1 MPTQRQKSQQL
12 LRPKYV
18 NIKRIDFVNNLL
30 VKRCLFLTELNK
42 CLPLFSIILSGF
54 LWKCGIHPRNICET
68 RTDRCGSGSPDHRV
82 ESRGKSFPSGMAGAR
97 AHTAVQE
104 NARSRVKKC
113 LQCSAEPRDPD
124 TDPGAL
130 ARCRT
135 ACSTAA
141 EKCALQRS
149 MQQSSA
155 AAATCSTEKEERAR
169 DLLQTF
175 PRAAAWFPKRGA
187 HTPEPLAA
195 AAGCSRARCARTA
208 EQSAEL
214 GGCTSGAEH
223 QQQQQG
229 RAAAAAALIQPVSQ
243 P

>member
-1 MPTQRQKSQQL
+1 MAVARRTIVLKAEASLSQA
-12 LRPKYV
+12 
-18 NIKRIDFVNNLL
+18 
-30 VKRCLFLTELNK
+30 E
-42 CLPLFSIILSGF
+42 
-54 LWKCGIHPRNICET
+54 WE
-68 RTDRCGSGSPDHRV
+68 
-82 ESRGKSFPSGMAGAR
+82 AR
-97 AHTAVQE
+97 AQQF
-104 NARSRVKKC
+104 RVKKC

-141 EKCALQRS
+141 ERCALQRS
-149 MQQSSA
+149 LQQSSAA

-195 AAGCSRARCARTA
+195 AECAVRA
-208 EQSAEL
+208 EQSKAL
-214 GGCTSGAEH
+214 SRGLHKRGG
-223 QQQQQG
+223 
-229 RAAAAAALIQPVSQ
+229 AAAGPRCCCSYPTRVTTMTRASPVTHRKKVEAPRPSG
-243 P
+243 

>member
-1 MPTQRQKSQQL
+1 MEFIL
-12 LRPKYV
+12 E
-18 NIKRIDFVNNLL
+18 IF
-30 VKRCLFLTELNK
+30 VKRAQIDVAVARRTIVLKAEA
-42 CLPLFSIILSGF
+42 SLSQAE
-54 LWKCGIHPRNICET
+54 WQ
-68 RTDRCGSGSPDHRV
+68 
-82 ESRGKSFPSGMAGAR
+82 GAR
-97 AHTAVQE
+97 TAVCKE
-104 NARSRVKKC
+104 VSAV
-113 LQCSAEPRDPD
+113 QCEPRDPD

-149 MQQSSA
+149 VQQSSAA

-195 AAGCSRARCARTA
+195 AAAAAGCSRARCARTA
-208 EQSAEL
+208 EQSAEP
-214 GGCTSGAEH
+214 GGCTSGAEQ

>member
-1 MPTQRQKSQQL
+1 M
-12 LRPKYV
+12 
-18 NIKRIDFVNNLL
+18 
-30 VKRCLFLTELNK
+30 
-42 CLPLFSIILSGF
+42 G
-54 LWKCGIHPRNICET
+54 
-68 RTDRCGSGSPDHRV
+68 
-82 ESRGKSFPSGMAGAR
+82 GAR
-97 AHTAVQE
+97 AQF
-104 NARSRVKKC
+104 RVKKC

-130 ARCRT
+130 ARRRT
-135 ACSTAA
+135 ACSSAA
-141 EKCALQRS
+141 ELCALQRS
-149 MQQSSA
+149 LQQSSAAAA

-195 AAGCSRARCARTA
+195 AECAVRA
-208 EQSAEL
+208 EQSAEP
-214 GGCTSGAEH
+214 GGCTSGAEQQ

-229 RAAAAAALIQPVSQ
+229 RAAAALIQPVSQ

>member
-1 MPTQRQKSQQL
+1 MEFIRE
-12 LRPKYV
+12 
-18 NIKRIDFVNNLL
+18 IF
-30 VKRCLFLTELNK
+30 VKRAQIDVAVARRTIVLKAEA
-42 CLPLFSIILSGF
+42 SLSQAE
-54 LWKCGIHPRNICET
+54 WQ
-68 RTDRCGSGSPDHRV
+68 
-82 ESRGKSFPSGMAGAR
+82 GAR
-97 AHTAVQE
+97 TAVQE
-104 NARSRVKKC
+104 NVSCKEVSAV
-113 LQCSAEPRDPD
+113 QCEPRDPD

-149 MQQSSA
+149 VQQSSA

-195 AAGCSRARCARTA
+195 AAAAGCSRARCARTA
-208 EQSAEL
+208 EQSAEP
-214 GGCTSGAEH
+214 GGCTSGAE
-223 QQQQQG
+223 QQQQG
-229 RAAAAAALIQPVSQ
+229 RAAAAAAALIQPVSQ

>member
-1 MPTQRQKSQQL
+1 MWPGLAIVLKAEASLSQA
-12 LRPKYV
+12 
-18 NIKRIDFVNNLL
+18 
-30 VKRCLFLTELNK
+30 E
-42 CLPLFSIILSGF
+42 
-54 LWKCGIHPRNICET
+54 WE
-68 RTDRCGSGSPDHRV
+68 
-82 ESRGKSFPSGMAGAR
+82 AR
-97 AHTAVQE
+97 AQQF
-104 NARSRVKKC
+104 RVKKC

-141 EKCALQRS
+141 ERCALQRS
-149 MQQSSA
+149 LQQSSAAA

-195 AAGCSRARCARTA
+195 VGCSRAHCARTA
-208 EQSAEL
+208 EQSAEP
-214 GGCTSGAEH
+214 GGCTSGVE

-229 RAAAAAALIQPVSQ
+229 RAAAALIQPVSQ

>member
-1 MPTQRQKSQQL
+1 MKRAQIDVAVARRTIVLKAEASLSQAEWQ
-12 LRPKYV
+12 
-18 NIKRIDFVNNLL
+18 
-30 VKRCLFLTELNK
+30 
-42 CLPLFSIILSGF
+42 
-54 LWKCGIHPRNICET
+54 
-68 RTDRCGSGSPDHRV
+68 
-82 ESRGKSFPSGMAGAR
+82 GAR
-97 AHTAVQE
+97 TAVYKE
-104 NARSRVKKC
+104 VSAV
-113 LQCSAEPRDPD
+113 QCEPRDPD

-149 MQQSSA
+149 VQQSSAAA

-195 AAGCSRARCARTA
+195 AAAGCSRARCARTA
-208 EQSAEL
+208 EQSAEP
-214 GGCTSGAEH
+214 GGCTSGAEQ

-229 RAAAAAALIQPVSQ
+229 RAAAAAAALIQPVSQ

>member
-1 MPTQRQKSQQL
+1 MARRTIVLKAEASLSQA
-12 LRPKYV
+12 
-18 NIKRIDFVNNLL
+18 
-30 VKRCLFLTELNK
+30 E
-42 CLPLFSIILSGF
+42 
-54 LWKCGIHPRNICET
+54 WE
-68 RTDRCGSGSPDHRV
+68 
-82 ESRGKSFPSGMAGAR
+82 AR
-97 AHTAVQE
+97 AQQF
-104 NARSRVKKC
+104 RVKKC

-141 EKCALQRS
+141 ERCALQRS
-149 MQQSSA
+149 LQQSSAA

-195 AAGCSRARCARTA
+195 AECAVRA
-208 EQSAEL
+208 EQSKAL
-214 GGCTSGAEH
+214 SRGVAQAGRSSSSSSS
-223 QQQQQG
+223 
-229 RAAAAAALIQPVSQ
+229 RAALLLLLSNPCHNHDSRLPCHSPQKGGGTATKWLINCFLQSGWKFLQLCPILNSQ
-243 P
+243 VRQTGY